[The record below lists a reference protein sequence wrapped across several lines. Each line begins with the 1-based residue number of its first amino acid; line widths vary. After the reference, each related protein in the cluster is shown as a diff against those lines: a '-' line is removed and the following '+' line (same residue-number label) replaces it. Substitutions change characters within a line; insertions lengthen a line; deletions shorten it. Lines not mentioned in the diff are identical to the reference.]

1 MELVKEGI
9 TKNKYLIKCN
19 ECYGEFKINI
29 NDIKKE
35 TAYDTWCGFQVGHE
49 IYYTVRCPY
58 CNKQIKID
66 MSIVNSLRNQ

>member
-9 TKNKYLIKCN
+9 TNNKHLIKCN

-35 TAYDTWCGFQVGHE
+35 TTYDTWCGFQVGHKTSY
-49 IYYTVRCPY
+49 IAKCPY
-58 CNKQIKID
+58 CNRQIKIN
-66 MSIVNSLRNQ
+66 MSIVNSLRN